1 LTNLY
6 ANLLTRLHALR
17 SVCDHSIQV
26 DTLKFERDV
35 SLQTEDT
42 VHDNSSQTD
51 QQQWIHQLLIQM
63 NQRLDEIESLT
74 ISTEN
79 IINVL
84 QILDEMKNEL
94 IDIDDDETSE
104 LRDVQD
110 RINHLHSQIIQSQCC
125 EELIEMIIRLDDKIT
140 MIKFLS
146 LIDENSLF
154 YKKLKSALEKSEA
167 EFQRTASQPTPE
179 LDQSQRSTNSTL
191 YRICRYALPFQAG
204 LLVLLGIASMIP
216 LCREEVICSVQ
227 NSFRDSLE
235 PMLTWNNGSPP
246 L

>member
-1 LTNLY
+1 M
-6 ANLLTRLHALR
+6 
-17 SVCDHSIQV
+17 

-79 IINVL
+79 IINGKNYLFKKTFHAKSQRCEKLHFIFISVL

-94 IDIDDDETSE
+94 IDIDDETSE

-125 EELIEMIIRLDDKIT
+125 EELVEMIIRLDDKIT

-167 EFQRTASQPTPE
+167 EVSAK
-179 LDQSQRSTNSTL
+179 
-191 YRICRYALPFQAG
+191 
-204 LLVLLGIASMIP
+204 
-216 LCREEVICSVQ
+216 
-227 NSFRDSLE
+227 SF
-235 PMLTWNNGSPP
+235 
-246 L
+246 

>member
-1 LTNLY
+1 M
-6 ANLLTRLHALR
+6 
-17 SVCDHSIQV
+17 

-79 IINVL
+79 IINGKNYLFKKHFLLSLKRCEKLHSIFILVL

-94 IDIDDDETSE
+94 IDIDDETSE

-125 EELIEMIIRLDDKIT
+125 EELIETIIRLDDKIT

-167 EFQRTASQPTPE
+167 EVSPK
-179 LDQSQRSTNSTL
+179 
-191 YRICRYALPFQAG
+191 
-204 LLVLLGIASMIP
+204 
-216 LCREEVICSVQ
+216 
-227 NSFRDSLE
+227 SFKLFKI
-235 PMLTWNNGSPP
+235 LF
-246 L
+246 

>member
-1 LTNLY
+1 M
-6 ANLLTRLHALR
+6 
-17 SVCDHSIQV
+17 

-74 ISTEN
+74 ITTEN
-79 IINVL
+79 IINGKNYSFKKHFIPSLKRWQKLHLLFISVL

-125 EELIEMIIRLDDKIT
+125 EELIETIIRLDDKIT

-167 EFQRTASQPTPE
+167 EVSPK
-179 LDQSQRSTNSTL
+179 
-191 YRICRYALPFQAG
+191 
-204 LLVLLGIASMIP
+204 
-216 LCREEVICSVQ
+216 
-227 NSFRDSLE
+227 SFKLFKI
-235 PMLTWNNGSPP
+235 LF
-246 L
+246 

>member
-1 LTNLY
+1 M
-6 ANLLTRLHALR
+6 
-17 SVCDHSIQV
+17 

-42 VHDNSSQTD
+42 LHDNSSQTE
-51 QQQWIHQLLIQM
+51 QQQWIDQLLIQM

-74 ISTEN
+74 ITTEN
-79 IINVL
+79 IINGKNYLFKKHFMPSLKRCEKLHFIFILVL

-94 IDIDDDETSE
+94 IDIDDETSE

-110 RINHLHSQIIQSQCC
+110 RISHLHSQIIQSQCC
-125 EELIEMIIRLDDKIT
+125 EELVEMIIRLDDRIT

-167 EFQRTASQPTPE
+167 EVSPE
-179 LDQSQRSTNSTL
+179 SFKLFKNIILTL
-191 YRICRYALPFQAG
+191 KNIHLHIFCDPWLYLPDLKFE
-204 LLVLLGIASMIP
+204 LLMDH
-216 LCREEVICSVQ
+216 ICSL
-227 NSFRDSLE
+227 FF
-235 PMLTWNNGSPP
+235 
-246 L
+246 